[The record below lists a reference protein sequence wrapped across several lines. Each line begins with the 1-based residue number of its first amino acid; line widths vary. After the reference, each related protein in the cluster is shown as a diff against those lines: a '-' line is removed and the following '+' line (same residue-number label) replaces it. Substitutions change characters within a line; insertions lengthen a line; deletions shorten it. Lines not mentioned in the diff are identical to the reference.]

1 MLSSPERAEVVINY
15 QLSII
20 NYQSLFMM
28 LKYLPLTVL
37 AAISNLVLVS
47 TNSILTASATI
58 DPTRSISADEHQK
71 LITKDEK
78 PSQINAQQRSDI
90 KSIHRVL
97 TQYYRGFNEYS
108 VERMERATV
117 PGSVTEQGYL
127 RGFFARMRAAGV
139 GMSIEV
145 ENIELVSISE
155 NNALVNIDQVMKVRG
170 QGGSATSHQ
179 LSSIALT
186 KYRGQWKISDG
197 NTVIKSLNRDR

>member
-1 MLSSPERAEVVINY
+1 
-15 QLSII
+15 
-20 NYQSLFMM
+20 MM
-28 LKYLPLTVL
+28 LKYLPITVL
-37 AAISNLVLVS
+37 AAIVNLVLVA
-47 TNSILTASATI
+47 TNWSQTAYATT
-58 DPTRSISADEHQK
+58 DPTISISVDEHQK

-78 PSQINAQQRSDI
+78 PNQTNAQQRADI

-108 VERMERATV
+108 VEQMERATV

-127 RGFFARMRAAGV
+127 RDFFAKMRSTRV
-139 GMSIEV
+139 GISVEV

-155 NNALVNIDQVMKVRG
+155 NNALVNIDQVMKMRG
-170 QGGSATSHQ
+170 QRGSATSHQ
-179 LSSIALT
+179 SASIALI

>member
-1 MLSSPERAEVVINY
+1 
-15 QLSII
+15 
-20 NYQSLFMM
+20 M
-28 LKYLPLTVL
+28 LKYLPITAF
-37 AAISNLVLVS
+37 AAIVNLVFVATSL
-47 TNSILTASATI
+47 IQTANATV
-58 DPTRSISADEHQK
+58 DPTISIATNEYQK

-78 PSQINAQQRSDI
+78 PSQINAQQRNDI

-127 RGFFARMRAAGV
+127 RDFFARMRSAGV
-139 GMSIEV
+139 GMSVEV

-155 NNALVNIDQVMKVRG
+155 NNALVTIDQVMKVRG
-170 QGGSATSHQ
+170 QRGSATSHQ
-179 LSSIALT
+179 SASIALT